1 MDGLLDLAWKI
12 FLFIM
17 LITSWRELIKLGVV
31 FIEKIATGLT
41 RILQNIGR

>member
-17 LITSWRELIKLGVV
+17 LITSWRELIKLGVAV
-31 FIEKIATGLT
+31 ITKVANGLT
-41 RILQNIGR
+41 QILQNIGK

>member
-17 LITSWRELIKLGVV
+17 LITSWRELVKLGVS
-31 FIEKIATGLT
+31 IITRIATGLT
-41 RILQNIGR
+41 RMLQNIGR